1 MNSKQPTTIY
11 FVRHGEV
18 YNPRQIL
25 YGRMPRFGLSDLGR
39 REAEVTARILA
50 KEPVDAIYSSP
61 QLRARQ
67 SARVLTAYHP
77 ELRVQTSRFIAEVV
91 TGWQGRPYT
100 ELNAIDFDFYSNP
113 LPGEYETVEHIWDRV
128 RLFVERVRRRHE
140 GQTVVAVTHGDVVF
154 VARAGYLG
162 MPIDVISIR
171 GRNIYPGH
179 ASLTRL
185 TFCSPQDTYPKKLEY
200 FDPNGADA
208 RWSRGWVTVPAGGL
222 LEDSTAGEPGGPP
235 WIPLNSDQ

>member
-1 MNSKQPTTIY
+1 
-11 FVRHGEV
+11 
-18 YNPRQIL
+18 
-25 YGRMPRFGLSDLGR
+25 MPRFGLSELGR
-39 REAEVTARILA
+39 REAENTASVLA
-50 KEPVDAIYSSP
+50 KEPVAAIYSSP

-67 SARVLTAYHP
+67 TARALAAYHP
-77 ELRVQTSRFIAEVV
+77 ELKVQTSISIAEVV

-100 ELNAIDFDFYSNP
+100 ELHAIDFDFYSSP

-140 GQTVVAVTHGDVVF
+140 GRTVVAVTHGDIVF

-162 MPIDVISIR
+162 MPIEVTSIR
-171 GRNIYPGH
+171 GRHIYPGH

-185 TFCSPQDTYPKKLEY
+185 TFCLPQETYPKRVEY
-200 FDPNGADA
+200 FDPNGADT

-222 LEDSTAGEPGGPP
+222 LEESEEGEPGGPP
-235 WIPLNSDQ
+235 WIPPNSDQ